1 MDLFSNDSTISQV
14 GRLHAGSYTCTA
26 ANGVGEPAVAQLA
39 LHVLY
44 PPVLEAAGGGGGSG
58 SGGSVSGG
66 YGSGG
71 AGSGGRILGGI
82 GRRIELRCRI
92 WAEPEPEV
100 KWLKNGVQELVEIPG
115 IRQVNKRSEAEFID
129 P

>member
-1 MDLFSNDSTISQV
+1 M
-14 GRLHAGSYTCTA
+14 CTA

-44 PPVLEAAGGGGGSG
+44 PPVLEAAGGGGGG
-58 SGGSVSGG
+58 S
-66 YGSGG
+66 
-71 AGSGGRILGGI
+71 GSGGRILGGI

-115 IRQVNKRSEAEFID
+115 IRQVKHEIRVQIQKQMISDLMRKNRRSD
-129 P
+129 RGD

>member
-1 MDLFSNDSTISQV
+1 M

-44 PPVLEAAGGGGGSG
+44 PPVLEAAGGGG
-58 SGGSVSGG
+58 SGGGGVSGG
-66 YGSGG
+66 GS
-71 AGSGGRILGGI
+71 GSGGRILGGI
-82 GRRIELRCRI
+82 GRRVELRCRI

-115 IRQVNKRSEAEFID
+115 IRQGNKRSEAEIID